1 LFCFERS
8 CTYIDSEGPLLSCDV
23 ITSVDVFFFCLQ
35 GEGMRVRDRKER
47 IERIEKKAAYL
58 HDLQAQVS
66 PALLSR

>member
-8 CTYIDSEGPLLSCDV
+8 CTDIDSEGPLLSCDV